1 MRQASAGALLYLTF
15 AVRRRDAY
23 GCYTT
28 GVSNTPQ
35 INVPFGYEAVEVEPG
50 RIEIRKKDDHMLTK
64 TIAFRMTTEEY
75 NHLQTFRE
83 AFPDRTWSAC
93 FRWLLQDPDVA
104 ARITARIQAAMKP
117 AS

>member
-1 MRQASAGALLYLTF
+1 M
-15 AVRRRDAY
+15 
-23 GCYTT
+23 
-28 GVSNTPQ
+28 PQ
-35 INVPFGYEAVEVEPG
+35 INVPFGCEAVEVEPG
-50 RIEIRKKDDHMLTK
+50 RIEVRKKADHMLTK

-93 FRWLLQDPDVA
+93 MRWLLQDPEVSE
-104 ARITARIQAAMKP
+104 RIKARIQAAIRP